1 MSSEQAM
8 REAAQEAGIAAPLRF
23 DEVTESTNST
33 AMKLASEGAEEWTLV
48 VAGHQTGGRGRLGR
62 AWVSE
67 PGHALLFSVVLR
79 PELAA
84 PEAGLM
90 TLLAGTAMA
99 EAARV
104 SCAAKVTCKW
114 PNDLMVDDGK
124 VGGIL
129 AESSVNGDRLEHV
142 VLGVGVNVSAAPA
155 DVPGATSLGGG
166 DPAVLLSAFLWCF
179 KHLYHPTEP
188 DFPASVIGA
197 YRAVSA
203 TLGRR
208 VRAETLDGR
217 SIEGIAVDL
226 DERGNLLVEAAHV
239 RETIGF
245 GEIAHVER

>member
-8 REAAQEAGIAAPLRF
+8 REAAKEAGIAAPLSF
-23 DEVTESTNST
+23 EEVTESTNST
-33 AMKLASEGAEEWTLV
+33 AMKLASEGATEWTLV

-62 AWVSE
+62 TWVSE
-67 PGHALLFSVVLR
+67 PGQALLFSVVLR
-79 PELAA
+79 PELAPA
-84 PEAGLM
+84 DAGLM

-104 SCAAKVTCKW
+104 SCAVKVTCKW
-114 PNDLMVDDGK
+114 PNDLMTGDGK

-129 AESSVNGDRLEHV
+129 AESSMKGGSLEHV
-142 VLGVGVNVSAAPA
+142 VLGVGVNVRSAPV
-155 DVPGATSLGGG
+155 DVPWAASLGGG
-166 DPAVLLSAFLWCF
+166 DPAVLLSAFLWCL
-179 KHLYHPTEP
+179 KHLYRPTEP
-188 DFPASVIGA
+188 DFSASVIGA

-226 DERGNLLVEAAHV
+226 DERGNLLVEAAQV
-239 RETIGF
+239 RETVGF
-245 GEIAHVER
+245 GEIAHLER